1 MTTTA
6 KKKEE
11 QKANLMYIGPT
22 ISGIA
27 RYSTVFKE
35 GVLPDRLK
43 ECVKEFPAMSK
54 LLVKI
59 EDMPEAMKK
68 LNEKNSVLSTICTQ
82 VKNKFKEA

>member
-22 ISGIA
+22 ISGVA

-43 ECVKEFPAMSK
+43 ECVKEFPAMAK
-54 LLVKI
+54 LLSLI
-59 EDMPEAMKK
+59 HISEP
-68 LNEKNSVLSTICTQ
+68 TRPY
-82 VKNKFKEA
+82 

>member
-11 QKANLMYIGPT
+11 QKANLMY
-22 ISGIA
+22 IA

-43 ECVKEFPAMSK
+43 ECVKEFPAMAK

-59 EDMPEAMKK
+59 EDIPEAMKK